1 VLGRDL
7 ESIDISSKQGEGAAM
22 AAENDDS
29 SSSGALPP
37 GTMAAVGELIK
48 ASADNPNIKAAGGEL
63 GKAAFT
69 VAKAINVVLLPIAA
83 INYGYERARDYFQG
97 KFETDL
103 NEKLADVS
111 PDDIVEPKPSLAG
124 PVMQGLA
131 FSHDEQALRDM
142 YLNLLASAMNRRAAD
157 STHPAFVE
165 IIKQLTAEEAEALC
179 AALSPPLDKEIAQV
193 RLNMPA
199 VGGWRVLLNHLMPV
213 TAAATRRPT
222 ENPKLPAMVDNWIRL
237 GLVDVSYAEFLQND
251 PNNMTRYAWAQERPE
266 FKRIKAQVEQSV
278 KPAGATV
285 IAAPGRF
292 RNTAFGDAF
301 YRAVGLD
308 KILQKALAEIRSA
321 NAQTPP

>member
-1 VLGRDL
+1 
-7 ESIDISSKQGEGAAM
+7 M
-22 AAENDDS
+22 AVENDDS
-29 SSSGALPP
+29 DSSGALPP

-48 ASADNPNIKAAGGEL
+48 ASADNPNVKAAGGEL

-165 IIKQLTAEEAEALC
+165 IIKQLTAEEAQALC
-179 AALSPPLDKEIAQV
+179 AALSPPLDKEIVQV
-193 RLNMPA
+193 RLRMPA
-199 VGGWRVLLNHLMPV
+199 GGGWKVLLNHLMPV
-213 TAAATRRPT
+213 TDVATRRPA

-237 GLVDVSYAEFLQND
+237 GLVDVSYTEFLQND
-251 PNNMTRYAWAQERPE
+251 PNTNMTRYAWAQERPE
-266 FKRIKAQVEQSV
+266 FKRIEAEVEQLAKS
-278 KPAGATV
+278 AGATV

-292 RNTAFGDAF
+292 RNTAFGNTF

-308 KILQKALAEIRSA
+308 KILQKAFAEIRGA
-321 NAQTPP
+321 NAQTLP